1 MKLRVAGVGA
11 GYFAQFHYEAWKRIE
26 EIELVGVCDLDSEK
40 AEQTALIHNIPEVC
54 SEFDRLCK
62 KTNPGLVD
70 IITPPNSHK
79 KLVEKAFRYRIPV
92 ICQKPL
98 APDLKTANEMV
109 SLAEK
114 NDMFF
119 AVHENFRFQPWFQE
133 IKIILENQ
141 LLGKIYSLSFRLRP
155 GDGQGEEAYLK
166 RQPYF
171 QKMERFLV
179 HETGIHFIDTF
190 RFLLGEI
197 KGVYADLRKLNP
209 NISGEDTGTIIF
221 DFLSGERALFDA
233 NRLVDHPAEN
243 TRLTMGEMMIEGSD
257 SILRLDGFGRI
268 FIRAHHQDEIQH
280 QYNWFNRGFAGD
292 SVFALQNH
300 LIECLLAGK
309 ETPMLAKNYL
319 RNMVIE
325 DEIYRS
331 NLTQSRIEC

>member
-1 MKLRVAGVGA
+1 MKLRVAGVGG

-26 EIELVGVCDLDSEK
+26 EIDLVGVCDLDPEK
-40 AEQTALIHNIPEVC
+40 AKQTALTHNIPEVC
-54 SEFDRLCK
+54 SGFDRLCK
-62 KTNPGLVD
+62 KTKPDLVD
-70 IITPPNSHK
+70 IITPPNSHQ
-79 KLVEKAFRYRIPV
+79 KLIETAFQHRIPV

-98 APDLKTANEMV
+98 APNLKTAKEMV
-109 SLAEK
+109 TLAEK
-114 NDMFF
+114 NEMFF

-133 IKIILENQ
+133 IKKVLENQ

-155 GDGQGEEAYLK
+155 GDGQGVDAYLK

-171 QKMERFLV
+171 QKMENFLV

-221 DFLSGERALFDA
+221 DFFSGERALFDA

-257 SILRLDGFGRI
+257 SVLRLDGFGRI
-268 FIRAHHQDEIQH
+268 FIRVHHQDEIQH

-300 LIECLLAGK
+300 LIESLLAGK
-309 ETPMLAKNYL
+309 ETPMSAKNYL
-319 RNMVIE
+319 RNIEIE
-325 DEIYRS
+325 DDIYQS
-331 NLTQSRIEC
+331 NLTQSRVEC